1 MKEFNQVANKLLPA
15 KIDPEKTLTWV
26 VGNAVE
32 KAFAPL
38 VDRLN
43 RVEGLRVNMVALYSD
58 YWGQNITV
66 TGLLTG
72 HDLLYH
78 LKGKDLGDSLLLPS
92 IMLKHG
98 ELVFLDDMTV
108 AQVSQELNIR
118 ILPVAGVEDLIE
130 DLIRAC

>member
-1 MKEFNQVANKLLPA
+1 
-15 KIDPEKTLTWV
+15 
-26 VGNAVE
+26 
-32 KAFAPL
+32 
-38 VDRLN
+38 
-43 RVEGLRVNMVALYSD
+43 MVALYSD